1 MFAEMTVDRAP
12 RRSQVVF
19 LLDVDNTLVD
29 NDQVRQ
35 RLDDAIARIVG
46 PEAART
52 YWQIYEEVRD
62 ERGFVDSLET
72 LSRFHERAGDPS
84 AGALDRAILDFP
96 YVEVRFP
103 ETLRVL
109 ETLWRVGTPVILS
122 DGDPVFQPL
131 KIARAGVDQA
141 VRGNVLVFQHK
152 EEHLADVA
160 RLFPADQYIAVDD
173 KAAILASIKLHWLA
187 RVRTVH
193 VLQGKYADD
202 QYDGPRPDA
211 VIGRIGDLVPLV
223 GTPDA
228 LRVFTEEST
237 GGSL

>member
-1 MFAEMTVDRAP
+1 MFAEMA
-12 RRSQVVF
+12 VVF
-19 LLDVDNTLVD
+19 LLDVDNTLID

-46 PEAART
+46 PAGAQK

-62 ERGFVDSLET
+62 ELGFVDSLAT
-72 LSRFHERAGDPS
+72 LSRFHERMVDPS
-84 AGALDRAILDFP
+84 AGALDRAVLDFP
-96 YVEVRFP
+96 YAEVRYP
-103 ETLRVL
+103 ETLGVL
-109 ETLWRVGTPVILS
+109 EALWRVGTPVILS

-160 RLFPADQYIAVDD
+160 RLFPADKYVAVDD
-173 KAAILASIKLHWLA
+173 KAAILARIKLHWRA

-202 QYDGPRPDA
+202 EYDGPRPDA
-211 VIGRIGDLVPLV
+211 VIERIGDLVSLV

-228 LRVFTEEST
+228 LRVFLEESA
-237 GGSL
+237 GGST

>member
-1 MFAEMTVDRAP
+1 MFAEM
-12 RRSQVVF
+12 SVVF
-19 LLDVDNTLVD
+19 LLDVDNTLID

-35 RLDDAIARIVG
+35 RLDDAIARLVG

-62 ERGFVDSLET
+62 ELGFVDSLKT

-109 ETLWRVGTPVILS
+109 EALWCVGTPVILS

-173 KAAILASIKLHWLA
+173 KAAILARIKLHWLE

-223 GTPDA
+223 GTADA
-228 LRVFTEEST
+228 LRVFLEESA
-237 GGSL
+237 GGST